1 MARLTASALL
11 IGIVAGIILGL
22 VLAPATTVTATVT
35 ATQRTTATTTY
46 TTTYI
51 VTETQPATT
60 TTITKG
66 VIKQVCF
73 SRTEACDMRIIQLI
87 GSAKKSVYVAVYSFT
102 RDGLANALV
111 DASRRGLDVKVVIER
126 DNAFGSGSEYL
137 VLRNAGVDVRLDNNP
152 DLMHHKF
159 MIVDGEVVLTG
170 SYNWSTAAEER
181 NDENYVVIADSD
193 VAALY
198 VKEFFR
204 IWSLAS

>member
-1 MARLTASALL
+1 MARLAAPALL

-22 VLAPATTVTATVT
+22 VLAPASTVTTIVT

-46 TTTYI
+46 TTTYM
-51 VTETQPATT
+51 VTETHHVTN
-60 TTITKG
+60 TITKG

-73 SRTEACDMRIIQLI
+73 SKTEACDMRIIQVI
-87 GSAKKSVYVAVYSFT
+87 ETAKKSVYVAVYSFT

-111 DASRRGLDVKVVIER
+111 EASRRGLDVKVVIER

-137 VLRNAGVDVRLDNNP
+137 FLKNAGVDVRLDNNP

-159 MIVDGEVVLTG
+159 MIVDGEIVLTG

-198 VKEFFR
+198 TKEFFR
-204 IWSLAS
+204 VWSMAS

>member
-1 MARLTASALL
+1 MARLAAPALL
-11 IGIVAGIILGL
+11 IGVVVGIILGL
-22 VLAPATTVTATVT
+22 VLAPASTVTTTVT
-35 ATQRTTATTTY
+35 ATQRTTTTTTY
-46 TTTYI
+46 TTTYM
-51 VTETQPATT
+51 VTETHHVT

-73 SRTEACDMRIIQLI
+73 SKTEACDMRIIQLI
-87 GSAKKSVYVAVYSFT
+87 GTAKKSVYVAVYSFT

-137 VLRNAGVDVRLDNNP
+137 FLKNAGVDVRLDNNP

-159 MIVDGEVVLTG
+159 MIVDGEIVLTG

-198 VKEFFR
+198 TKEFFR
-204 IWSLAS
+204 VWSMAS